1 MKAIKQALGAVD
13 TFQQRHRA
21 AGFVYAVQ
29 KKYGDDN
36 AGALVA
42 QLTYTMFVTIF
53 PLLLL
58 LITILGLVLA
68 GDPSAR
74 ARITASA
81 FGEFPIVGHQLAGN
95 IHALKRGSLI
105 GLIIGIV
112 GLIYGSTSLAQTGLS
127 AMSQVWNVPFVKQ
140 PNFLAGLARSLL
152 FLVVLA
158 LELVVTTVLS
168 GFGTFGRHNIALG
181 VLAELFAGLAN
192 VAFYIG
198 TFRVL
203 TPKQVAIRT
212 LLPGAIV
219 GGVFFTILQAVGGY
233 VVGHDLKGASATYGL
248 FGVVLGL
255 IAWLYLGARAT
266 LYAAEVSTVLHHHLW
281 PRALVQP
288 PLTDADER
296 AMRLQVLALQRRP
309 EQQIVLGFTAAG
321 EPTKMADAEVPDPGP
336 PAAEGAKVGHQ

>member
-168 GFGTFGRHNIALG
+168 GFGTF
-181 VLAELFAGLAN
+181 
-192 VAFYIG
+192 
-198 TFRVL
+198 RVL